1 MTLLTSYNRDIRRGN
16 KMRRFDTNETYRF
29 SAEKFKAQ
37 ESISSCVMM
46 ADIINYC
53 DGKIVEV
60 QNSIGGIIEGENRNY
75 KIVPKWCVE
84 EGIN

>member
-1 MTLLTSYNRDIRRGN
+1 
-16 KMRRFDTNETYRF
+16 MRRFEDNKIYRF
-29 SAEKFKAQ
+29 SAKKFKAQ
-37 ESISSCVMM
+37 ESCSSCVMM

-60 QNSIGGIIEGENRNY
+60 QNSISGIIEGENRNY